1 MPDQVLKNYI
11 TDTLEAF
18 LSYKKMAEKAFA
30 QVSDEEFFRAIDA
43 ESNSLAVIAKH
54 IGGNLRSRWTD
65 FLTTDGEKSDRFRD
79 NEFVSDADTRESIMS
94 LWDTGWSALSETLGS
109 LTPADLDKTITIRA
123 EEFSVERAMTR
134 SLAHT
139 CSHVGQIVFLAKH
152 LRSTEWKNLSIPRN
166 TSEQF
171 RQYMAEK
178 AHEGSGFK
186 NYLEAHEEFK
196 EKGAK

>member
-1 MPDQVLKNYI
+1 MSDQILQNYI
-11 TDTLEAF
+11 IDTLQAF
-18 LSYKKMAEKAFA
+18 ESYKKMAEKSFV
-30 QVSDEEFFRAIDA
+30 QVTDEEFFRAIDP

-65 FLTTDGEKSDRFRD
+65 FLTTDGEKPDRFRD
-79 NEFVSDADTRESIMS
+79 TEFVSDADTRDSIMS
-94 LWDTGWSALSETLGS
+94 LWDTGWSALSATLGS
-109 LTPADLDKTITIRA
+109 ITTLDLDKTVTIRA
-123 EEFSVERAMTR
+123 EEFTVERAITR

-152 LRSTEWKNLSIPRN
+152 LRSTDWKNLSIPRN

-178 AHEGSGFK
+178 GHEGAGFK

-196 EKGAK
+196 EKMLK